1 MRILDKEASAIG
13 MGCWA
18 IGGPFFAGDQPL
30 GWGEVDDGM
39 SKRTIHAAL
48 DHGVTVFDTANV
60 YGAGHSERILGD
72 ALKGRDD
79 VLLVSKLGMAF
90 DEETKQVSGHD
101 ANPENVLPAIEAS
114 LNRLNR
120 EQIDIMLLH
129 INALPIED
137 AKPIFEE
144 MEKARAQGKIGAF
157 GWSTDFPDS
166 AKAMAE
172 MDGFIGIENAMNV
185 FVDVPKLQKTIAD
198 HNLISFVRSPLAMG
212 VLTGKYGENSTIP
225 EDDVRSRD
233 QTYNDYFRGRQV
245 PSKHLKNLHAIRE
258 LVKSGGRTL
267 AQGSLCWLMAK
278 SSRNL
283 PIPGAK
289 NVAQITENADAME
302 HGPLPSNIMEEI
314 ENLIQREPEGPP
326 QER

>member
-1 MRILDKEASAIG
+1 MFHLSASHN
-13 MGCWA
+13 CRYS
-18 IGGPFFAGDQPL
+18 PSQHNS
-30 GWGEVDDGM
+30 ER

-72 ALKGRDD
+72 ALKGRED

-233 QTYNDYFRGRQV
+233 QTYLCAGSWQNRAATSRSPV
-245 PSKHLKNLHAIRE
+245 PRMSH
-258 LVKSGGRTL
+258 KSPKTPTRWNMV
-267 AQGSLCWLMAK
+267 LCPQTFSASQKL
-278 SSRNL
+278 
-283 PIPGAK
+283 
-289 NVAQITENADAME
+289 
-302 HGPLPSNIMEEI
+302 I
-314 ENLIQREPEGPP
+314 ETH
-326 QER
+326 QE

>member
-1 MRILDKEASAIG
+1 LPILAI
-13 MGCWA
+13 A
-18 IGGPFFAGDQPL
+18 TQL
-30 GWGEVDDGM
+30 R

-72 ALKGRDD
+72 ALKGRED

-225 EDDVRSRD
+225 EDSVLAHGKIEPQPPDPRCQECRTNHRKRRRD
-233 QTYNDYFRGRQV
+233 GTWSFALKHHGRNRKPDPARTRGPATGEV
-245 PSKHLKNLHAIRE
+245 VNKE
-258 LVKSGGRTL
+258 
-267 AQGSLCWLMAK
+267 CAK
-278 SSRNL
+278 S
-283 PIPGAK
+283 
-289 NVAQITENADAME
+289 T
-302 HGPLPSNIMEEI
+302 PLSASQKLI
-314 ENLIQREPEGPP
+314 ETH
-326 QER
+326 QE